1 MANYESDHSIVETSA
16 GTTGEKA
23 SQAVELLRHESRL
36 HQEQTAQTSLLG
48 QAFAGASEFFHHGT
62 SSGQKVDSLRR
73 DIEDNL
79 KKGNDGEADRLAA
92 GARTVVEA
100 DKVALARRATV
111 SEVGSGVLQAAGLF
125 MAGRKGFVVAAGV
138 AALDAIKPAA
148 DESAGTQALD
158 VALGMGRSLGL
169 KAAYLGA
176 AKLNLGVASTAVG
189 LGVGSRF
196 ADLALNRS
204 TYLDG
209 RTGQYDAGLGV
220 RRVFEGTTDKTA
232 LISDIASMALA
243 KGALGSIN
251 KATGGALLNSRT
263 WSTMAVGG
271 VFGLTK
277 GGIDETLRQHKEGH
291 FDPEQ
296 FVLKTALSGATS
308 MAGAA
313 LGGLPAIRSA
323 RPNFAGSEARQYQ
336 ISGANINQPI
346 AEILAGSR
354 NASILTRVREVK
366 ADGKFGPEQNLLVQ
380 HGGKGIPVNEA
391 LAARADIVASC
402 DPASLPA
409 SLRERHIMPGAEST
423 LWLTQSP
430 GGKLSFRTQLTEA
443 LKSTTKIADYAVD
456 AAYPAA
462 GMAGRL
468 STTVALGEQSVSS
481 LLRAPGTRDL
491 LREKNTHDLGLYS
504 DVLKG
509 FKTPALHVIDGGA
522 DSVVVRLADNNVLKI
537 THLDWNPDWGK
548 RTYEDAQG
556 NKFRFDARILGEP
569 RTVKRPDGQAT
580 FYVQEPA
587 ITPVS
592 AADMDTFIARIERDR
607 RYLYTDRDVHQLGY
621 TDMGNGRRGLVL
633 LDYDA
638 VQTPQAVQDEHRRLR
653 EARRYAD

>member
-1 MANYESDHSIVETSA
+1 MANHESDHNKVDTLAESVGA
-16 GTTGEKA
+16 QA

-48 QAFAGASEFFHHGT
+48 GALAGATEFFHHG
-62 SSGQKVDSLRR
+62 SASGRKVDDLRR
-73 DIEDNL
+73 DIEADL
-79 KKGNDGEADRLAA
+79 QKGQTGEADKLAA
-92 GARTVVEA
+92 GASALVRA
-100 DKVALARRATV
+100 DQAALARRATIT
-111 SEVGSGVLQAAGLF
+111 EVGSGVAQAAGLF
-125 MAGRKGFVVAAGV
+125 MAGRKGFALAAGV
-138 AALDAIKPAA
+138 AALDAIKPASH
-148 DESAGTQALD
+148 ESFSAEAVD
-158 VALGMGRSLGL
+158 VALGIGRSVGL

-176 AKLNLGVASTAVG
+176 GKLNLGMASTAVG

-196 ADLALNRS
+196 ADLALNRN

-209 RTGQYDAGLGV
+209 SSGQYSAALGA
-220 RRVFEGTTDKTA
+220 RRVFDGTTDKTA
-232 LISDIASMALA
+232 LLSDVVSMALA
-243 KGALGSIN
+243 KGALGAIN
-251 KATGGALLNSRT
+251 RSTDGALLNSRV
-263 WSTMAVGG
+263 WSTLAVGG
-271 VFGLTK
+271 VFGMTK
-277 GGIDETLRQHKEGH
+277 GGVDETIRQHKQGR

-296 FVLKTALSGATS
+296 LLLKTALSGAIS

-313 LGGLPAIRSA
+313 LGGLPSIRSA
-323 RPNFAGSEARQYQ
+323 RPNFAGSEAREYQ
-336 ISGANINQPI
+336 ISGANLNQPI

-366 ADGKFGPEQNLLVQ
+366 ADGKLGPEQNLLVQ
-380 HGGKGIPVNEA
+380 HGGKGIPINET
-391 LAARADIVASC
+391 LAAKADIVASC
-402 DPASLPA
+402 DPASLPLA
-409 SLRERHIMPGAEST
+409 LRERHIMPTVENT
-423 LWLTQSP
+423 LWMTQSP
-430 GGKLSFRTQLTEA
+430 GGKLTFRAQLAEA
-443 LKSTTKIADYAVD
+443 LKKSTRIADYALD
-456 AAYPAA
+456 IAHPALPIR
-462 GMAGRL
+462 GGL

-504 DVLKG
+504 EVLKD

-537 THLDWNPDWGK
+537 THLDWNPEWGK
-548 RTYEDAQG
+548 RSYEDAQG
-556 NKFRFDARILGEP
+556 NRFRFDARILGEP
-569 RTVKRPDGQAT
+569 RTIKRPDGQAT

-592 AADMDTFIARIERDR
+592 AADMDTFIARLERDR

-638 VQTPQAVQDEHRRLR
+638 VQTPQAVQEEHRRLR